1 MFDCI
6 SRLAVAVGQTLSKY
20 MEALL
25 DPIFACELTPKLTQA
40 LVDMAFYIP
49 PVKPIIQERLL
60 DMLSKVLC
68 GEPFKPLG
76 APTPNSIAAAP
87 IVPKDSKDPLAY
99 EHRQTE
105 IKLALNTLGSFD
117 FSGHVLNEFVR
128 DVAIKYVEDDN
139 PDIREAAALTC
150 CQLYVRDPI
159 VNQTSYHAIQVVSE
173 VIEKLLTVGVADPD
187 PGIRR
192 TVLAALD
199 ERFDRHLAKAENI
212 RTLFFALNDEVFAIR
227 EVAITIIGRLT
238 HVNPAY
244 VVPSLRKVLIQM
256 LTELEFSDVA
266 RNKEES
272 AKLLSLLV
280 QNSQRLIKP
289 YVDPMIA
296 VLLPKASDPNPAVSS
311 TILKA
316 IGDLATVGGEDM
328 LPYIDKLMPIILEA
342 LQDQSS
348 VIKREAALRTLGQLA
363 SNSGY
368 VIKPYL
374 DYPMLLDILQTIIRS
389 EPHRG
394 PLRQETIKLMGILGA
409 LDPYKHQQVEEKS
422 PESQL
427 RLESTQLTDIS
438 LMMTGLTPSN
448 KEYFPTVVVN
458 ALLQILKDPSLVQH
472 HALVVESI
480 MTIFRT
486 LGLECVPFLDKVVPA
501 FIAVI
506 RSATPTRLES
516 YFSQLS
522 VLVTIVRQHIRNY
535 LPDIVH
541 VLQEF
546 WSHSTPLQANILQL
560 VEAISRSLE
569 GEFKI
574 YLAGLLP
581 LMLGVLEKDVST
593 KRLPSE
599 RVLHAF
605 LVFGPSSEEYMHLI
619 VPVIVGVFEKQ
630 QQPSFIRKSTIE
642 TIGKI
647 SRQVNLNDFASKI
660 IHPLA
665 RVLAG
670 SDSSLRLAALDTLCA
685 LISQLGKDYLHFV
698 GTINKV
704 LAANQIS
711 HQNYELLVSKLQK
724 GEVLPQDLNADDRF
738 RNQVDEGAYSEAQN
752 KKLDSNP
759 VHLKASWDAK
769 GKSTKEDWQEWMR
782 RFSVTVLTESPNQ
795 ALRACAPLASVYPP
809 LARELFNSAFV
820 SCWGDLFEPYQVN
833 FGLSEVNLRFRA
845 N

>member
-1 MFDCI
+1 MGAIHALDSLIDFDGIDQASKTTRFLQSFRQILKGKDLVPMQAAAVGLGKLCRPGGSLISELVESEVKTSLEWLQSDRIEERRYAAVLELRELSRNAPTLMYAFVGLVFDQIWVGLRDQRLLIRQTAAEAINACFMIIRERDQAMRQTWQTKIYDEAVQGVRQGSVEYIHGSLLVFRELLAQGGMFMHEHYPEICDIVFRHKDHRDVQIRRTVVLLIPELANYSPTEFAQSYLHKFMVFLSGMLKKDKDRNDAFLAIGNIANAVKSAIAPYLDGVLIYVREGLSIKSRRSGTVDPVFDCI

-49 PVKPIIQERLL
+49 PVKPTIQERLL

-76 APTPNSIAAAP
+76 APTPNSISAAP
-87 IVPKDSKDPLAY
+87 VILKDSKDPLAY
-99 EHRQTE
+99 EHRQAE

-128 DVAIKYVEDDN
+128 DVAIKYVEDDD
-139 PDIREAAALTC
+139 PEIREAAALTC

-187 PGIRR
+187 PAIRR

-212 RTLFFALNDEVFAIR
+212 RTLFFALNDEVFSIR

-244 VVPSLRKVLIQM
+244 VIPSLRKVLIQM

-296 VLLPKASDPNPAVSS
+296 VLLPKARDPNAAVSA

-328 LPYIDKLMPIILEA
+328 VPYNDKLMPILIEA

-348 VIKREAALRTLGQLA
+348 VSKREAALRTLGQLA

-374 DYPMLLDILQTIIRS
+374 DYPELLEILQNIIRTETS
-389 EPHRG
+389 KG
-394 PLRQETIKLMGILGA
+394 VLRQETIKLMGILGA
-409 LDPYKHQQVEEKS
+409 LDPYKYQQVEERS

-427 RLESTQLTDIS
+427 RLESTQMTDIS

-448 KEYFPTVVVN
+448 KEYFPTVIICVE
-458 ALLQILKDPSLVQH
+458 IL
-472 HALVVESI
+472 
-480 MTIFRT
+480 
-486 LGLECVPFLDKVVPA
+486 
-501 FIAVI
+501 
-506 RSATPTRLES
+506 
-516 YFSQLS
+516 
-522 VLVTIVRQHIRNY
+522 
-535 LPDIVH
+535 
-541 VLQEF
+541 
-546 WSHSTPLQANILQL
+546 W
-560 VEAISRSLE
+560 
-569 GEFKI
+569 
-574 YLAGLLP
+574 
-581 LMLGVLEKDVST
+581 
-593 KRLPSE
+593 
-599 RVLHAF
+599 
-605 LVFGPSSEEYMHLI
+605 
-619 VPVIVGVFEKQ
+619 
-630 QQPSFIRKSTIE
+630 
-642 TIGKI
+642 
-647 SRQVNLNDFASKI
+647 
-660 IHPLA
+660 
-665 RVLAG
+665 
-670 SDSSLRLAALDTLCA
+670 
-685 LISQLGKDYLHFV
+685 
-698 GTINKV
+698 
-704 LAANQIS
+704 
-711 HQNYELLVSKLQK
+711 
-724 GEVLPQDLNADDRF
+724 
-738 RNQVDEGAYSEAQN
+738 
-752 KKLDSNP
+752 
-759 VHLKASWDAK
+759 
-769 GKSTKEDWQEWMR
+769 
-782 RFSVTVLTESPNQ
+782 
-795 ALRACAPLASVYPP
+795 
-809 LARELFNSAFV
+809 
-820 SCWGDLFEPYQVN
+820 
-833 FGLSEVNLRFRA
+833 
-845 N
+845 

>member
-1 MFDCI
+1 
-6 SRLAVAVGQTLSKY
+6 

-49 PVKPIIQERLL
+49 PVKPTIQERLL
-60 DMLSKVLC
+60 DMLSQVLC
-68 GEPFKPLG
+68 GAPFKPLG

-87 IVPKDSKDPLAY
+87 IISRDAKDPLAF
-99 EHRQTE
+99 EHRQAE

-139 PDIREAAALTC
+139 PEIREAAALTC

-187 PGIRR
+187 AGIRR

-212 RTLFFALNDEVFAIR
+212 RTLFFALNDEIFAIR
-227 EVAITIIGRLT
+227 EVAIAIIGRLT

-244 VVPSLRKVLIQM
+244 VIPSLRKVLIQM

-296 VLLPKASDPNPAVSS
+296 VLLPKARDPSPAVAS

-328 LPYIDKLMPIILEA
+328 IPYIDKLMPIIIEA

-348 VIKREAALRTLGQLA
+348 SAKREAALRTLGQLA

-374 DYPMLLDILQTIIRS
+374 DYPQLLEILQNIIRG
-389 EPHRG
+389 EPQRG

-409 LDPYKHQQVEEKS
+409 LDPYKHQQVEERS
-422 PESQL
+422 PEMQL
-427 RLESTQLTDIS
+427 RLESNQMTDIT
-438 LMMTGLTPSN
+438 LMMTGLTPSS
-448 KEYFPTVVVN
+448 KEYFPTVVIN
-458 ALLQILKDPSLVQH
+458 ALLQILKDPSLAQH
-472 HALVVESI
+472 HALVIEAI
-480 MTIFRT
+480 MNIFRT
-486 LGLECVPFLDKVVPA
+486 LGLECVSFLDKIIPA
-501 FIAVI
+501 FLSVI
-506 RSATPTRLES
+506 RSSPTSRLDS

-522 VLVTIVRQHIRNY
+522 ILVTIVRQHIRNF
-535 LPDIVH
+535 LPDIVT
-541 VLQEF
+541 VLQEY
-546 WSHSTPLQANILQL
+546 WNISPTLQANILML

-581 LMLGVLEKDVST
+581 LMLGVLEKDTST
-593 KRLPSE
+593 RRNPSE

-619 VPVIVGVFEKQ
+619 IPVIVNVFEKP
-630 QQPSFIRKSTIE
+630 QQPSFIRKAAIE

-647 SRQVNLNDFASKI
+647 SRQVNLNDYASKI

-670 SDSSLRLAALDTLCA
+670 NDSSLRLAALDTLCA
-685 LISQLGKDYLHFV
+685 LIFQLGKDYLHFV

-704 LAANQIS
+704 LVAHGIQ

-724 GEVLPQDLNADDRF
+724 GEVLPQDLSADDLYKG
-738 RNQVDEGAYSEAQN
+738 NGDEAQFADVN
-752 KKLDSNP
+752 QKKYDANP
-759 VHLKASWDAK
+759 VHLKASWDAT

-782 RFSVTVLTESPNQ
+782 RFSLTVLQESPNQ
-795 ALRACAPLASVYPP
+795 ALRSCAFLASVYPP

-820 SCWGDLFEPYQVN
+820 SCWGDLFEPYQV
-833 FGLSEVNLRFRA
+833 S
-845 N
+845 

>member
-1 MFDCI
+1 MDPVFDCI

-49 PVKPIIQERLL
+49 PVKPTIQDRLL
-60 DMLSKVLC
+60 DMLSMVLC

-76 APTPNSIAAAP
+76 APTPNSISAAP
-87 IVPKDSKDPLAY
+87 VIPKDSKDPHAY
-99 EHRQTE
+99 EHRQAE

-139 PDIREAAALTC
+139 TEIREAAALTC

-159 VNQTSYHAIQVVSE
+159 VNQTSHLAIQVVSE

-187 PGIRR
+187 AGIRR
-192 TVLAALD
+192 VVLAALD

-227 EVAITIIGRLT
+227 EVAISIIGRLT

-244 VVPSLRKVLIQM
+244 VIPSLRKVLIQM

-296 VLLPKASDPNPAVSS
+296 VLLPKAQDPSPAVAS

-328 LPYIDKLMPIILEA
+328 IPYIDRLMPIIIEA

-348 VIKREAALRTLGQLA
+348 SAKREAALRTLGQLA

-368 VIKPYL
+368 VITPYL
-374 DYPMLLDILQTIIRS
+374 EYPQLLEILQNIIRG
-389 EPHRG
+389 EPQRG
-394 PLRQETIKLMGILGA
+394 ALRQETIKLMGILGA
-409 LDPYKHQQVEEKS
+409 LDPYKQQQVEEKS
-422 PESQL
+422 PEMQL
-427 RLESTQLTDIS
+427 RLESNQMTDIS
-438 LMMTGLTPSN
+438 LMMTGLTPSS
-448 KEYFPTVVVN
+448 KEYFPTVVIN
-458 ALLQILKDPSLVQH
+458 ALLQILKDTSLVQH
-472 HALVVESI
+472 HAVVIEAI
-480 MTIFRT
+480 MNIFRT
-486 LGLECVPFLDKVVPA
+486 LGLDCVPFLDKIIPA
-501 FIAVI
+501 FLGVI
-506 RSATPTRLES
+506 RSSPSNRLES

-522 VLVTIVRQHIRNY
+522 MLVAIVRQHIRTF
-535 LPDIVH
+535 LPDIVL
-541 VLQEF
+541 VLQEY
-546 WSHSTPLQANILQL
+546 WHVSPSLQANILQL
-560 VEAISRSLE
+560 VEAIARSLE

-574 YLAGLLP
+574 YLASLLP
-581 LMLGVLEKDVST
+581 LMLGVLEKDVT
-593 KRLPSE
+593 TRRLPSE

-605 LVFGPSSEEYMHLI
+605 LVFGQSSEEYMHLI
-619 VPVIVGVFEKQ
+619 VPVIVNVFEKP
-630 QQPSFIRKSTIE
+630 QQPAFIRKAAIE

-660 IHPLA
+660 IHPLS
-665 RVLAG
+665 RVLTCNDPA
-670 SDSSLRLAALDTLCA
+670 LRMAALDTLCA
-685 LISQLGKDYLHFV
+685 LIFQLGKDYLHFV
-698 GTINKV
+698 GTINKALMV
-704 LAANQIS
+704 HNVS
-711 HQNYELLVSKLQK
+711 HPKYEQLVSNLQK
-724 GEVLPQDLNADDRF
+724 DEDLPQDLNSDTQYL
-738 RNQVDEGAYSEAQN
+738 NHNDEPQMGDGSS
-752 KKLDSNP
+752 KKLESNP
-759 VHLKASWDAK
+759 VHLKASWDAT

-782 RFSVTVLTESPNQ
+782 RFSVTVLMESPNQ
-795 ALRACAPLASVYPP
+795 ALRSCANLASVYPP

-820 SCWGDLFEPYQVN
+820 SCWSDLFEPYQVI
-833 FGLSEVNLRFRA
+833 LA
-845 N
+845 HK